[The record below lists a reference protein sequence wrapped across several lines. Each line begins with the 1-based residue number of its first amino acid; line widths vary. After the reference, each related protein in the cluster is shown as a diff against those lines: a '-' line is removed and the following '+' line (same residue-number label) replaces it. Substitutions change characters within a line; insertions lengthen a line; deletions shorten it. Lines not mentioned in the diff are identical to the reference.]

1 MAVPMRMVV
10 MVMIVSAAA
19 TFVMRV
25 IMTAVTLRMIMMIVI
40 VPTAAGLVMSMIM
53 AAGAVV
59 VVATAVL
66 VIMVVFMV
74 MVMVMP
80 AAIRCLMANGGQVEN
95 AEHEQ
100 TDAGDQCHRAE
111 DAIRRQVVNEA
122 TADMEV
128 EHHAAPEQ
136 QQGNADE
143 MIGET
148 LGAHKLLREVEDHL
162 GPGAGQGTDD
172 NEQAEEH
179 GDDHTALEYTGIHEH
194 QLDVHHRTKDQ
205 EGQLRC
211 GIE

>member
-25 IMTAVTLRMIMMIVI
+25 IMTAVTLRMIIMMIVI

-74 MVMVMP
+74 MP

-100 TDAGDQCHRAE
+100 ADAGDQCHRAE
-111 DAIRRQVVNEA
+111 DAIRWQVVNEA